1 MVKCRICSQVE
12 GENIF
17 FILKLDSLL
26 KHIGLKN
33 YGQSRLGVVVGD
45 YFVNP
50 SNVHVIIYFFKCN
63 SKLFEC
69 Y

>member
-1 MVKCRICSQVE
+1 VVKCRICFQVE

-33 YGQSRLGVVVGD
+33 YGLSRLGVVVGD
-45 YFVNP
+45 YFVNS
-50 SNVHVIIYFFKCN
+50 SNVHVNYFF
-63 SKLFEC
+63 
-69 Y
+69 